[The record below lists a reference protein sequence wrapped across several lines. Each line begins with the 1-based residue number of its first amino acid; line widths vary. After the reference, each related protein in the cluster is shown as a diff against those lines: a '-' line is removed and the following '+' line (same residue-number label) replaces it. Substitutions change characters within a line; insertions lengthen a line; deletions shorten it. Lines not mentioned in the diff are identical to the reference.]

1 MPKPMKGEKSSIN
14 CLRDFCKRLSKS
26 YQFDYFIMVCI
37 LLNSIVLTLTWVNQ
51 SDTVINVIHWLNI
64 SFNIIFTIEA
74 VVKIYALRCKYF
86 KDSWN
91 IYDFTIVMATYSFLI
106 LDMLGVF
113 AGFGSTTTILRA
125 LRVGRIIRLIKKA
138 KKLRIII

>member
-1 MPKPMKGEKSSIN
+1 
-14 CLRDFCKRLSKS
+14 
-26 YQFDYFIMVCI
+26 MVCI